1 MCKFF
6 SYRGCFSKSQSCC
19 KQRMVV
25 VAHPQKSIGPH
36 FNLLPRMGQK
46 TLSPQLLPN
55 WNKTPHVLCQGYG
68 SIPYPSVF
76 LRSPLHHRYIFTFSS
91 PLLKLFLSVEVDIK
105 FVTGGNKEMGNGSR
119 DAESNKTGGG
129 GNHLGWRMWKQ
140 YILLEGS
147 INLLKCHVTIGMH
160 QYLLIITALHLRFG
174 RCY

>member
-1 MCKFF
+1 MQIFF
-6 SYRGCFSKSQSCC
+6 RIGYVFSRGQSCC

-68 SIPYPSVF
+68 SIPHPSVF

-91 PLLKLFLSVEVDIK
+91 PLLKLFLSSEVDIK
-105 FVTGGNKEMGNGSR
+105 NVTGGNKVMGNGSR
-119 DAESNKTGGG
+119 DVENNKPGGG
-129 GNHLGWRMWKQ
+129 GNHCGRRMWKQ
-140 YILLEGS
+140 YILLES
-147 INLLKCHVTIGMH
+147 FINLLKCHVTIGTH
-160 QYLLIITALHLRFG
+160 Q
-174 RCY
+174 

>member
-1 MCKFF
+1 
-6 SYRGCFSKSQSCC
+6 
-19 KQRMVV
+19 MVV

-46 TLSPQLLPN
+46 THSPQLLPSR
-55 WNKTPHVLCQGYG
+55 NKTPYVLCQGYG

-76 LRSPLHHRYIFTFSS
+76 LRSPLHLRYIFTFSS

-105 FVTGGNKEMGNGSR
+105 FVTGGKKVIGNGSR
-119 DAESNKTGGG
+119 DAENNKTGGG

-140 YILLEGS
+140 YILLEGFN
-147 INLLKCHVTIGMH
+147 NLIECRVPIGTH
-160 QYLLIITALHLRFG
+160 QCLLIITALRLRFG